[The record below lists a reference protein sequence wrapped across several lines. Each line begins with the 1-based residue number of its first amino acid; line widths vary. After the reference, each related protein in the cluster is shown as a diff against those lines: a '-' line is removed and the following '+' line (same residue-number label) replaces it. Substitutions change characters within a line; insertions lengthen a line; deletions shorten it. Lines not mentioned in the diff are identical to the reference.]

1 MTSYTA
7 TYSPDDDKLRLYASS
22 RLDAELARV
31 DTREIAAAA
40 MKSILAVC
48 RPE

>member
-7 TYSPDDDKLRLYASS
+7 TYSPDDDKLRLYGQQPA
-22 RLDAELARV
+22 RCRARGRALHEL
-31 DTREIAAAA
+31 EA
-40 MKSILAVC
+40 MKSILDVC